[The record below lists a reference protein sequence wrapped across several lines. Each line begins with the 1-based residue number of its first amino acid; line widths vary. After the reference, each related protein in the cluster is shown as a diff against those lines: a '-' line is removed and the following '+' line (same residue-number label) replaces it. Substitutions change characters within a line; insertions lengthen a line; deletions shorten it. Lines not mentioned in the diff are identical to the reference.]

1 MEMMA
6 LLHRNEVIQCGY
18 VGAVV
23 DGFGI
28 AIALSLEHAWTW
40 SVDGRRGMECGVKCE
55 VAGISRQIYATCS
68 FHRSLQRYCTSSN
81 ALILA
86 ILYFNFSPAKST
98 APRLRGNSYLRR
110 QQTHRMHRRSSS
122 SSSSPRKPMLL
133 AARHSRAISTSE
145 TQAPL
150 PLSTFHL
157 SHICANASRLG
168 IKGSLWWHLGR
179 DRGHIGRTRFLPRTI
194 CRTDPDH

>member
-1 MEMMA
+1 M
-6 LLHRNEVIQCGY
+6 
-18 VGAVV
+18 
-23 DGFGI
+23 
-28 AIALSLEHAWTW
+28 W
-40 SVDGRRGMECGVKCE
+40 SE
-55 VAGISRQIYATCS
+55 VAGISRQIFATCS
-68 FHRSLQRYCTSSN
+68 FHPSCQRYCTSSY

-110 QQTHRMHRRSSS
+110 QQTHRMHAPSVVVVVIVA
-122 SSSSPRKPMLL
+122 PKTN
-133 AARHSRAISTSE
+133 AARCSPYGSRAISTYE

-157 SHICANASRLG
+157 SNICANASRLG